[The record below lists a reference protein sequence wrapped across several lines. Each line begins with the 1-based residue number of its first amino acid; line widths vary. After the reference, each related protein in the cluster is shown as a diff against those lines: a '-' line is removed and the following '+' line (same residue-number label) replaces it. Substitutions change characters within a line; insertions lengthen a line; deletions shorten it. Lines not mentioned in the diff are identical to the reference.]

1 MNKLIRD
8 IIINVIWPWIKEQVL
23 PRILE
28 KVIEIALWVITQMG
42 EKIKNWWNANN
53 NDRQNEA
60 ERNEKAA
67 AEKASNA
74 ETEAERDKYNAIADV
89 WRTVANQYRVENEKL
104 SEQLAKATQEA
115 KEQVEQDIGK
125 VDTNL
130 TQSSGGMTLLIEGKT
145 TKLPSIKE

>member
-1 MNKLIRD
+1 MNKLIRH
-8 IIINVIWPWIKEQVL
+8 IIINVIWPWIKEHVL
-23 PRILE
+23 PIIQE

>member
-1 MNKLIRD
+1 MNKLIRH
-8 IIINVIWPWIKEQVL
+8 IIINVIWPWIKEHVL
-23 PRILE
+23 PIIQE
-28 KVIEIALWVITQMG
+28 KVIEIALWVITQMD

>member
-1 MNKLIRD
+1 MNKLIRH